1 MQMSLEKLLLLGGT
15 GNVWKRYDD
24 DDDYHAALVTAID
37 VDEEEEEE
45 VYILRTSPEC
55 VVSLI

>member
-1 MQMSLEKLLLLGGT
+1 MLYSMFGGT

>member
-37 VDEEEEEE
+37 VDEEEEV
-45 VYILRTSPEC
+45 VYILRTSSGC

>member
-1 MQMSLEKLLLLGGT
+1 MFGGT
-15 GNVWKRYDD
+15 GNVWKRYD

>member
-1 MQMSLEKLLLLGGT
+1 MFGGT

-37 VDEEEEEE
+37 VDEEEEE